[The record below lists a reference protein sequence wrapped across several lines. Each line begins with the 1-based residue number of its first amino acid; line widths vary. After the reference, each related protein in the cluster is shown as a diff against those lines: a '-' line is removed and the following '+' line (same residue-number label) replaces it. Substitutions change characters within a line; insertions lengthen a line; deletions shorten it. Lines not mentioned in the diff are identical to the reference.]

1 MHAIV
6 MNDIHSSS
14 ENVLSI
20 KYEFLTFDT
29 LLRNFSAGFLFTMR
43 ISTLPLLRSL
53 ASVHRIY
60 DS

>member
-1 MHAIV
+1 MK
-6 MNDIHSSS
+6 DIHSLS

-29 LLRNFSAGFLFTMR
+29 LLRNFSAGFLSTTR
-43 ISTLPLLRSL
+43 ISTLLLIRTL